1 MKLRIVYDNEAK
13 EGLESDWGFA
23 CLIEAEKSILFDT
36 GASAEILSRNM
47 QRLGIRKED
56 IEIIALSH
64 EHWDHIGGLDAVLH
78 QNVAVY
84 VPSSF
89 TRGTKK
95 RIEEKAAE
103 VVEVSGP
110 ADIVPGVH
118 ITGELRAGAGI
129 KEQSL
134 VLDTKEGEGVVV
146 LTGCAHPGLENILEA
161 AKRLGELYGVIGGF
175 HGFDN
180 LKSLET
186 LKMIMP
192 CHCTVHKEEIR
203 RMYPEKAVWCGA
215 GVVIEI

>member
-23 CLIEAEKSILFDT
+23 CLLEAEKKILFDT

-47 QRLGIRKED
+47 QRLGLKKED

-84 VPSSF
+84 VPRSF

-118 ITGELRAGAGI
+118 TTGELRAGAGI

-134 VLDTKEGEGVVV
+134 VLDTKEGVVV

-161 AKRLGELYGVIGGF
+161 AKRFGELYGVIGGF

-186 LKMIMP
+186 LKMIIP

-203 RMYPEKAVWCGA
+203 RQYSEKAVWCGA

>member
-1 MKLRIVYDNEAK
+1 MKLRIVYDNEAR
-13 EGLESDWGFA
+13 EGLESDWGFS
-23 CLIEAEKSILFDT
+23 CLLEAEKKILFDT
-36 GASAEILSRNM
+36 GASGEILSRNM
-47 QRLGIRKED
+47 QQLGIRKED

-95 RIEEKAAE
+95 SIEGKAAE

-110 ADIVPGVH
+110 ADIVSGVH
-118 ITGELRAGAGI
+118 TTGELGAGI

-134 VLDTKEGEGVVV
+134 VLDTKGGEGVVV

-161 AKRLGELYGVIGGF
+161 AKSFGELYGVIGGF
-175 HGFDN
+175 HGFDK
-180 LKSLET
+180 LKSLEK
-186 LKMIMP
+186 LKMVMP
-192 CHCTVHKEEIR
+192 CHCTVRKEQIL
-203 RMYPEKAVWCGA
+203 RMYQEKAVLCRA
-215 GVVIEI
+215 GEVIEI